1 MLTVRTQNDN
11 DPFKMWLSSFSLIPL
26 SLPMS
31 LVFVDLETNN
41 EKKNRQPTIWKM
53 VCFALC
59 RVLFA
64 ESSVSAQCSNAV
76 VDVVNAIVLEHHFII
91 IIGIGDK
98 SRWWNNFQFLKLE
111 QPNEDQWITRSAL
124 FSAVRA
130 LHWKGNCF
138 VNISRENRRKKN
150 TEEECST
157 HWKYYCPL
165 KLVHWVKSHSHR
177 QQIPA
182 LSLYLRR
189 IFLHFIMV
197 RNLLLRLMV

>member
-1 MLTVRTQNDN
+1 MSTVRTQNDN

-138 VNISRENRRKKN
+138 VNISRENRRKKKHGGRMQHSLKILLP
-150 TEEECST
+150 TETCSLS
-157 HWKYYCPL
+157 K
-165 KLVHWVKSHSHR
+165 
-177 QQIPA
+177 IPFA
-182 LSLYLRR
+182 SAANSSA
-189 IFLHFIMV
+189 IAVFT
-197 RNLLLRLMV
+197 